1 MRDARIPEGGGD
13 VGEQR
18 TLQRLRGSSDCSNSI
33 AFSVA
38 NAAWVASSVTNVRS
52 AGSYGRCGS
61 LRTRVMAPTVR
72 DRVRMGAVMASL
84 APS

>member
-1 MRDARIPEGGGD
+1 MREARVPQSCGD
-13 VGEQR
+13 VREQG
-18 TLQRLRGSSDCSNSI
+18 TLQGLRTSSDCSSSI

-61 LRTRVMAPTVR
+61 LRTRVMAPTVL